1 MKFDFKLND
10 CKPFVAPRD
19 VNSNKGDFGYIGILG
34 GCDMYSGA
42 IKLANLSSAS
52 IRSGSGVTR
61 LIIPK
66 SILSSVT
73 PYLLEATVF
82 PLEDKDSHIIFSPAN
97 IDKSLEKIKA
107 LAIGMGWGQAED
119 NEKILE
125 YILNNY
131 SIPVV
136 IDADG

>member
-1 MKFDFKLND
+1 MKEKFFTLND
-10 CKPFVAPRD
+10 SKPFVTPRD

-66 SILSSVT
+66 SSC
-73 PYLLEATVF
+73 F
-82 PLEDKDSHIIFSPAN
+82 
-97 IDKSLEKIKA
+97 IKY
-107 LAIGMGWGQAED
+107 
-119 NEKILE
+119 KR
-125 YILNNY
+125 
-131 SIPVV
+131 
-136 IDADG
+136 